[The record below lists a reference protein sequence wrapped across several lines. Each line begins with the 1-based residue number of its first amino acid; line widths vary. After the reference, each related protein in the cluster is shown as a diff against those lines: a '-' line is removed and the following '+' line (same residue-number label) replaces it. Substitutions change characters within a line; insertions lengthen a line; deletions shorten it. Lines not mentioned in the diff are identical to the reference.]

1 MIPTAKYRSPEQRES
16 IIWLVSVKHKLVE
29 YAEDWPSEK
38 RRLILNEIVPAMDGW
53 ATELMEDIAPKEGR
67 AIIQMA
73 RRVNPMLVA
82 VDFAETDDQIMVDVD
97 DHYALAELA
106 LEYCKFA
113 AMAKKINKMTNAKVI
128 KKYLKEN
135 FTCRECLDPDRCRA
149 QGLFSKFLVPP
160 LVLDGPCPYLREEE
174 VTS

>member
-1 MIPTAKYRSPEQRES
+1 MAKYRSPEQRES
-16 IIWLVSVKHKLVE
+16 IIWLVSVKDKLVE
-29 YAEDWPSEK
+29 YADEWPSEK

-53 ATELMEDIAPKEGR
+53 ATELMEGIARKEGQ

-73 RRVNPMLVA
+73 RRVNPMLIA
-82 VDFAETDDQIMVDVD
+82 VDFTELDSKITVDSDD
-97 DHYALAELA
+97 YYKLAEIA
-106 LEYCKFA
+106 LEYCKFS
-113 AMAKKINKMTNAKVI
+113 AMAREINKMTNAKVI

-149 QGLFSKFLVPP
+149 KDVFTKFLVPP
-160 LVLDGPCPYLREEE
+160 LALDGPCPYLREEE